1 MGCADGTAQLTKG
14 AVPLKGTTMSK
25 FFASLSLVLAAISFA
40 PVAHAADSAEM
51 KALKA
56 EIKAEKK
63 AIKDVEKMAAKLAEL
78 AELRKQREALGAP
91 APTVPAPADKGATAP
106 TMKKLSVDL

>member
-1 MGCADGTAQLTKG
+1 MFK
-14 AVPLKGTTMSK
+14 
-25 FFASLSLVLAAISFA
+25 SLVIAVALSFAAIG
-40 PVAHAADSAEM
+40 AHAADSAEM

-63 AIKDVEKMAAKLAEL
+63 AIKDVEKLAAKMAEL

-106 TMKKLSVDL
+106 TMKKLSMDL